1 MAMGFLEGLDEG
13 FEVGEVLGEGGELWV
28 FGEGV
33 AKLPQ
38 WRWEWFSH
46 PPETSSFW
54 FIYFNFNFLVFF
66 NF

>member
-33 AKLPQ
+33 AKLSP
-38 WRWEWFSH
+38 WH
-46 PPETSSFW
+46 
-54 FIYFNFNFLVFF
+54 
-66 NF
+66 